1 MLVISQGLAFI
12 GTIFI
17 LLQVLLFICVVCIV
31 IAQISRRR
39 RHLKKFKKE
48 LERRR
53 AAHENGSLQR
63 TGRHPEKPVTKGVM
77 AGSRGWMEDE

>member
-48 LERRR
+48 LIFY
-53 AAHENGSLQR
+53 AN
-63 TGRHPEKPVTKGVM
+63 
-77 AGSRGWMEDE
+77 

>member
-1 MLVISQGLAFI
+1 MLVIPQGSVLI

-31 IAQISRRR
+31 IAQIQRRR

-53 AAHENGSLQR
+53 AANENGSLQR
-63 TGRHPEKPVTKGVM
+63 TGHDPKRPVTKGVKV
-77 AGSRGWMEDE
+77 GSREWMEDE